1 MKKLTSFLLV
11 ILVFSACSEK
21 KQIFE
26 APILKNI
33 GTYRVSITTP
43 SEYAQLFFNQG
54 VIMANGFNH
63 AEAER
68 SFRES
73 IRQDSTFAMGYWGIA
88 YVLGP
93 NYNSGG
99 ESMGVIRDIKNAV
112 KKAVRFSSHVSPW
125 EKALIHAIQIK
136 FPADSLTTNDE
147 EYSRSMKSAY
157 ADFPDNDFV
166 ATLYAESIM
175 NLHAWDFYTKKG
187 GEPRPWTAELLEVL
201 EHAIRINPT
210 NPLANHLYLHA
221 TEAAPDVER
230 ALPSAERLKT
240 LVPSAGHLVH
250 MPSHIYINTG
260 DYHEGSIANER
271 AVVADS
277 IYIAECQSQGV
288 YPQLYYP
295 HNYHFLAATAAFE
308 GNGAKSIEAAYKT
321 VNILDKRYFREA
333 GYETVLHY
341 ATIPMHVLVKFEQ
354 WEKIIAMPRPDADLA
369 YPLAIWHYARGMAYA
384 NLNKPGEAQIELDS
398 LNKLTQSE
406 EVKSVII
413 WSINR
418 AEDVCKIASLVLQ
431 AELLTGKGEYAAAIE
446 LLKQAIEL
454 EDNLNYNEPPDWFF
468 SVRHLLGNV
477 LMLSGDYPGAEKI
490 YREDLIEWPKNGFA
504 LSGLHESLM
513 GQNKKGEAEDV
524 KQQFDLAWKYADS
537 ELKYS
542 RIDKGKRK
550 NLALKI
556 DENSP
561 NTLVYLASTVCL
573 TK

>member
-1 MKKLTSFLLV
+1 MKKLTSFLLL
-11 ILVFSACSEK
+11 ILVFTACSEK
-21 KQIFE
+21 KLIFE

-33 GTYRVSITTP
+33 GTYRVNITTS

-99 ESMGVIRDIKNAV
+99 ESMGAIRDIKNAV

-125 EKALIHAIQIK
+125 EKALIQAIQIK
-136 FPADSLTTNDE
+136 FPADSLTTNE
-147 EYSRSMKSAY
+147 EGYSRSMKSAY

-166 ATLYAESIM
+166 ATLYAESMM

-187 GEPRPWTAELLEVL
+187 GEPRPWTPELLEVL

-221 TEAAPDVER
+221 TEAAPDVEK
-230 ALPSAERLKT
+230 ALSSAERLKT

-354 WEKIIAMPRPDADLA
+354 WEKIIATPRPDADLA

-406 EVKSVII
+406 EVKRVII

-431 AELLTGKGEYAAAIE
+431 AELLTGKGAYAAAIE

-477 LMLSGDYPGAEKI
+477 LMLSGDYAGAEKI

-537 ELKYS
+537 ELKFS
-542 RIDKGKRK
+542 RMDKAKRK
-550 NLALKI
+550 NLTLKI

-561 NTLVYLASTVCL
+561 NTLVYLASTVCM

>member
-1 MKKLTSFLLV
+1 
-11 ILVFSACSEK
+11 
-21 KQIFE
+21 
-26 APILKNI
+26 
-33 GTYRVSITTP
+33 
-43 SEYAQLFFNQG
+43 
-54 VIMANGFNH
+54 
-63 AEAER
+63 
-68 SFRES
+68 
-73 IRQDSTFAMGYWGIA
+73 
-88 YVLGP
+88 
-93 NYNSGG
+93 
-99 ESMGVIRDIKNAV
+99 
-112 KKAVRFSSHVSPW
+112 
-125 EKALIHAIQIK
+125 
-136 FPADSLTTNDE
+136 
-147 EYSRSMKSAY
+147 
-157 ADFPDNDFV
+157 
-166 ATLYAESIM
+166 
-175 NLHAWDFYTKKG
+175 
-187 GEPRPWTAELLEVL
+187 
-201 EHAIRINPT
+201 
-210 NPLANHLYLHA
+210 
-221 TEAAPDVER
+221 
-230 ALPSAERLKT
+230 
-240 LVPSAGHLVH
+240 
-250 MPSHIYINTG
+250 
-260 DYHEGSIANER
+260 
-271 AVVADS
+271 
-277 IYIAECQSQGV
+277 
-288 YPQLYYP
+288 
-295 HNYHFLAATAAFE
+295 
-308 GNGAKSIEAAYKT
+308 
-321 VNILDKRYFREA
+321 
-333 GYETVLHY
+333 
-341 ATIPMHVLVKFEQ
+341 
-354 WEKIIAMPRPDADLA
+354 
-369 YPLAIWHYARGMAYA
+369 
-384 NLNKPGEAQIELDS
+384 LNKPGEAQIELDS